1 MDYTAQVGA
10 LNAAGCERI
19 FGEKRSGK
27 SALDRNKLSRWHFPK
42 SLLFESPLD
51 LDRHT
56 SLGSSCS
63 NTGT

>member
-19 FGEKRSGK
+19 FSEKRSGK
-27 SALDRNKLSRWHFPK
+27 SALDRPEFNKLSR
-42 SLLFESPLD
+42 SPLD